1 MAMAEK
7 LLKIKYPK
15 FLLLLLTFVIAY
27 LLFYNRTYQPF
38 HDFVASL
45 GYFGTFISGA
55 LYVYGFTAA
64 PATAL
69 LLILAKEQNIIL
81 AAMIGGLGALIGDL
95 IIFTTIR
102 HSFADEIEK
111 LFEEEIVKYI
121 HSRIPSFV
129 KKYFIPATAIFIIAS
144 PLPDEVGIALFA
156 ATRNISIK
164 VFSVFAYAL
173 NTIGIFV
180 VLYIG
185 NAIS

>member
-1 MAMAEK
+1 MAEK

-27 LLFYNRTYQPF
+27 LLFYNRAYGPF

-81 AAMIGGLGALIGDL
+81 ASLVGGLGALIGDL

-111 LFEEEIVKYI
+111 LFEEDIVKYI
-121 HSRIPSFV
+121 HSRTPSFI
-129 KKYFIPATAIFIIAS
+129 KKYFVPAAAVFIIAS
-144 PLPDEVGIALFA
+144 PLPDEIGIALFA
-156 ATRNISIK
+156 ASKNITLR
-164 VFSVFAYAL
+164 VFSVFSYII

-185 NAIS
+185 NMI

>member
-1 MAMAEK
+1 MAEK

-27 LLFYNRTYQPF
+27 LLFYNRAYGPF

-69 LLILAKEQNIIL
+69 LLILAKDQNIIL
-81 AAMIGGLGALIGDL
+81 AALTGGVGALIGDL

-111 LFEEEIVKYI
+111 LFEEEIVRYV
-121 HSRIPSFV
+121 HSKIPSFI
-129 KKYFIPATAIFIIAS
+129 KKYFIPAAAIFIIAS

-156 ATRNISIK
+156 ATTSISLRM
-164 VFSVFAYAL
+164 FSLFSYVT
-173 NTIGIFV
+173 NTVGIFV

-185 NAIS
+185 SML

>member
-1 MAMAEK
+1 MAEK

-27 LLFYNRTYQPF
+27 LLFYNRAYGPF

-45 GYFGTFISGA
+45 SYFGTFISGS

-69 LLILAKEQNIIL
+69 LLILAKEQNILL
-81 AAMIGGLGALIGDL
+81 ASLVGGLGALIGDL
-95 IIFTTIR
+95 IIFSTIR

-121 HSRIPSFV
+121 HSKTPPFI
-129 KKYFIPATAIFIIAS
+129 KKYFIPAAAIFIIAS

-156 ATRNISIK
+156 ATRNISLRT
-164 VFSVFAYAL
+164 FSVFSYL
-173 NTIGIFV
+173 INTIGIFV

-185 NAIS
+185 RVI

>member
-1 MAMAEK
+1 MAEK

-27 LLFYNRTYQPF
+27 LLFYNRAYQPF

-81 AAMIGGLGALIGDL
+81 ASLVGGLGALIGDL
-95 IIFTTIR
+95 IIFTAIR

-121 HSRIPSFV
+121 HSRTPSFI
-129 KKYFIPATAIFIIAS
+129 KKYFVPAAAVIIIAS
-144 PLPDEVGIALFA
+144 PLPDEIGIALFA
-156 ATRNISIK
+156 ASKNISLK
-164 VFSVFAYAL
+164 VFSVFSYII
-173 NTIGIFV
+173 NTVGIFV
-180 VLYIG
+180 ILYIG
-185 NAIS
+185 RVI

>member
-1 MAMAEK
+1 MAEK

-15 FLLLLLTFVIAY
+15 FLLLLLTFMLAY
-27 LLFYNRTYQPF
+27 LLFYNRTYEPF

-45 GYFGTFISGA
+45 SYIGTFISGA

-81 AAMIGGLGALIGDL
+81 ASLVGGLGALIGDL
-95 IIFTTIR
+95 IIFSAIR
-102 HSFADEIEK
+102 HAFADEIEK

-121 HSRIPSFV
+121 HSKTPSFV
-129 KKYFIPATAIFIIAS
+129 KKYLVPAAVVFIIAS
-144 PLPDEVGIALFA
+144 PLPDEVGIALLA
-156 ATRNISIK
+156 ATRNISLRL
-164 VFSVFAYAL
+164 FSVFSYL
-173 NTIGIFV
+173 INTVGIFV

-185 NAIS
+185 RVI